1 MEVNFVSFFMNVCI
15 VIFKFLHDDLT
26 GNCSYYERVIHGF
39 FFLNNSM
46 VILLFGLRNM
56 GVTSWYQSHGLRE
69 IKYVEV
75 NT

>member
-1 MEVNFVSFFMNVCI
+1 MILQGI
-15 VIFKFLHDDLT
+15 VLIT
-26 GNCSYYERVIHGF
+26 NGSCPN

-75 NT
+75 NTCTQTKVLL

>member
-1 MEVNFVSFFMNVCI
+1 MILQGI
-15 VIFKFLHDDLT
+15 VLIT
-26 GNCSYYERVIHGF
+26 NGSYQD